1 MTSVGES
8 CNEQG
13 SRERFDLP
21 APLRAFHDFWFIEI
35 DPFIFG
41 PYRLCLGLFYLA
53 FFVMLAPSWL
63 EYYAMDGI
71 AYYDDP
77 SVLQTYVFGDYGI
90 WPFYGLCVLAAICLV
105 LGVFTQV
112 AVVWMWISVVI
123 LMSQNPMVANG
134 EEQVLA
140 VLLFFSVWLP
150 LDSSF
155 TWRQLVD
162 PDKRRQMFV
171 RDAKV
176 PVWSLK
182 ALQVHFVLIYL
193 LSFPLK
199 LNTGEAWID
208 GTAVY
213 YSIMALNYPRF
224 PGMEI
229 FAWYDAIVSKFLTY
243 GTLFIEGVFPLVVWF
258 RRLRV
263 VSVLWMM
270 ALHFGLAVF
279 FEGIMMFNGAMLVGL
294 VLFLPS
300 RRTREFLLHRDF
312 KRWMALTSRT

>member
-1 MTSVGES
+1 
-8 CNEQG
+8 
-13 SRERFDLP
+13 
-21 APLRAFHDFWFIEI
+21 
-35 DPFIFG
+35 
-41 PYRLCLGLFYLA
+41 
-53 FFVMLAPSWL
+53 
-63 EYYAMDGI
+63 
-71 AYYDDP
+71 
-77 SVLQTYVFGDYGI
+77 
-90 WPFYGLCVLAAICLV
+90 
-105 LGVFTQV
+105 
-112 AVVWMWISVVI
+112 MWISVVI